1 MKKEDK
7 NNYYN
12 VEDEIN
18 FEKLSNFT
26 KFNSDIKN
34 NAPSKNHNIK
44 YVNSDKNYFNNII
57 KTEENSL
64 LFKKD
69 DEKEVKYYNSS
80 DFQKF
85 DRLSNFF
92 EYKND
97 KKKNINENSKLTYSS
112 NDYSEFNKI
121 IATKNKGEKLINN
134 QNIKI
139 KVVDFTKLKDNEK
152 RLKNKMGIEKIKVVY
167 FD

>member
-34 NAPSKNHNIK
+34 NATSKNHNIK
-44 YVNSDKNYFNNII
+44 YANSDKSYFNNII
-57 KTEENSL
+57 KTEENSP

-85 DRLSNFF
+85 NRLSNFF

-97 KKKNINENSKLTYSS
+97 KKKNISANYKLTYSS

-152 RLKNKMGIEKIKVVY
+152 SLKNKMGIEKIKVVY